1 MSRPGRKLNKLILLR
16 KVNMPLELMFAKS
29 VPTQADLPI
38 ENYVAQLQQDMLD
51 SNQQAREV
59 L

>member
-1 MSRPGRKLNKLILLR
+1 
-16 KVNMPLELMFAKS
+16 MPLELMFAKS